1 MSTFTTIR
9 DKIVNALKLRTI
21 WALIGGV
28 VGGTISFDGLIA
40 ALKALFGF

>member
-21 WALIGGV
+21 WALIGGL
-28 VGGTISFDGLIA
+28 VGGTLDIGAFF
-40 ALKALFGF
+40 KALLALIGM

>member
-28 VGGTISFDGLIA
+28 VGGTLDFTA
-40 ALKALFGF
+40 FLKALVALF